1 MRAHLFGTP
10 TTPPLFLAF
19 RSSRTFIIL
28 TVASAVFTDIFA
40 YGIVV
45 PVFPFALTTRA
56 SIPESEVQR
65 WTSIFLAVYGAALLV
80 ASPIFGYLADRNDS
94 RQVPFLG
101 GLLALGASTAML
113 CVGNSIAIFAAGR
126 VLQGISAAVV
136 WCTGLALLVDAVGPE
151 EIGVAMGYVGL
162 SMSLAVML
170 APLLAGVVFETA
182 GYYAVYA
189 MCFGLIGVDIVM
201 RIVMI
206 EPRNA
211 RKWLKPEVIAV
222 PESSDPGKA
231 DDKTP
236 TVEAKNPSTASDSP
250 TPDTQTPPESSQ
262 PTAPRP
268 SPLPS
273 KLRLFL
279 HRLPPVV
286 TLLSSRRI
294 LAILWA
300 CTMASSLMTSFDAIL
315 PLFVRDIFSW
325 SSLGAGLIFL
335 PIVIASFLG
344 PWIGGLAD
352 RYGPRWLATSGFIL
366 ATPFLVLLRLVDH
379 NSISQK
385 VMLCA
390 FLVVIG
396 LGLNLALVPLMA
408 EITYAVQAKAA
419 RAEVGAFGRN
429 GAYAQAYSL
438 FNVAWAAGSMIGP
451 LLAGL
456 IVEAHGWSLATLIL
470 GIVSLVTAV
479 PTAIWTGGS
488 WFKERRRG
496 KMVGSGVEGGD
507 AGGRGE
513 GV

>member
-1 MRAHLFGTP
+1 MLAHLFGTP
-10 TTPPLFLAF
+10 TQPPLFLAF

-65 WTSIFLAVYGAALLV
+65 WISIFLAVYGAALLV

-211 RKWLKPEVIAV
+211 RRWLKTEDIAV
-222 PESSDPGKA
+222 PESSDAEKA
-231 DDKTP
+231 DDKPP
-236 TVEAKNPSTASDSP
+236 TVEQKHPSTASDSP
-250 TPDTQTPPESSQ
+250 TPDTQTPPETS
-262 PTAPRP
+262 PP
-268 SPLPS
+268 STPPS
-273 KLRLFL
+273 KIRLFL
-279 HRLPPVV
+279 HHLPPIV

-315 PLFVRDIFSW
+315 PLFVRDTFSW

-335 PIVIASFLG
+335 PIVIASLLG

-379 NSISQK
+379 NSLSQK

-429 GAYAQAYSL
+429 GAYAQAYGL
-438 FNVAWAAGSMIGP
+438 FNMAWAAGSMIGP

-479 PTAIWTGGS
+479 PTGVWTGGS
-488 WFKERRRG
+488 WFKERRKG
-496 KMVGSGVEGGD
+496 KMVGVGVEGGD

>member
-1 MRAHLFGTP
+1 MLAHLFGTP
-10 TTPPLFLAF
+10 TQPPLFLAF

-65 WTSIFLAVYGAALLV
+65 WISIFLAVYGAALLV

-211 RKWLKPEVIAV
+211 RRWLKTEDIA
-222 PESSDPGKA
+222 
-231 DDKTP
+231 
-236 TVEAKNPSTASDSP
+236 
-250 TPDTQTPPESSQ
+250 TPPETS
-262 PTAPRP
+262 PP
-268 SPLPS
+268 STPPS
-273 KLRLFL
+273 KIRLFL
-279 HRLPPVV
+279 HHLPPIV

-315 PLFVRDIFSW
+315 PLFVRDTFSW

-335 PIVIASFLG
+335 PIVIASLLG

-379 NSISQK
+379 NSLSQK

-429 GAYAQAYSL
+429 GAYAQAYGL
-438 FNVAWAAGSMIGP
+438 FNMAWAAGSMIGP

-479 PTAIWTGGS
+479 PTAVWTGGS
-488 WFKERRRG
+488 WFKERRKG
-496 KMVGSGVEGGD
+496 KMVGVGVEGGD